1 MSMKI
6 KPEAVASIR
15 KMAAVCERR
24 NLSTKQAGLDR
35 FVQGYLTIFHLWE
48 NEEALREMAGYVP
61 PGRLRED
68 LLERAENLSKNG
80 GIS

>member
-15 KMAAVCERR
+15 KMAAVCQGKL
-24 NLSTKQAGLDR
+24 LSTKQARLDR

-48 NEEALREMAGYVP
+48 DEEALREMAGYVP
-61 PGRLRED
+61 PGRLQDD
-68 LLERAENLSKNG
+68 LLEKAEAIKEKAL
-80 GIS
+80 

>member
-15 KMAAVCERR
+15 KMAAVCQGKH
-24 NLSTKQAGLDR
+24 LSTNQAGLDR

-48 NEEALREMAGYVP
+48 DEEALKEMAGYVP
-61 PGRLRED
+61 SGSLQDD
-68 LLERAENLSKNG
+68 LLEKAEVIKEKTL
-80 GIS
+80 

>member
-15 KMAAVCERR
+15 KMAAVCQGK

-48 NEEALREMAGYVP
+48 DEEALKEMAGYVP
-61 PGRLRED
+61 PGSLQDALMEKADALRKD
-68 LLERAENLSKNG
+68 AV
-80 GIS
+80 